1 VTSISTFLRIV
12 WVASATLQ
20 VGILALIVFHHH
32 YRWLPRFAWFIGLNL
47 SQSLVM
53 LVIYNRFGFNSEIA
67 FRVFWATQVIIMVVQ
82 TLASIELLHRAL
94 QDYPGIWELAWR
106 LILVALLGVLA
117 YSWATA
123 TPGGNWGLWAADRGF
138 NLTFAIAII
147 ACLLLVRHYTISIDP
162 VYKAMLGGFCFNA
175 CGAIVADTL
184 LRAQVQVHFRAYAE
198 VWNEMEMLIF
208 FVVLV
213 VWVVALRHPV
223 RVPAQTPGGAGGV
236 AAYEEFA
243 PQVNARL
250 RELND
255 TLRKFFRKQATQ
267 P

>member
-1 VTSISTFLRIV
+1 MTHLSTFLRIV
-12 WVASATLQ
+12 WLASAVLQ

-32 YRWLPRFAWFIGLNL
+32 YRSLPRFAWFIALNL
-47 SQSLVM
+47 AQAIILFVVYSR
-53 LVIYNRFGFNSEIA
+53 YGFNSEMA
-67 FRVFWATQVIIMVVQ
+67 FRVFWATQVITMVAQ

-123 TPGGNWGLWAADRGF
+123 TPGGDWGLWAADRGF

-147 ACLLLVRHYTISIDP
+147 LCLLLVRHYTISIDP
-162 VYKAMLGGFCFNA
+162 VYKAILGGFCFNS
-175 CGAIVADTL
+175 CGAIIADTL
-184 LRAQVQVHFRAYAE
+184 LRAQIQLHFPAYAE

-223 RVPAQTPGGAGGV
+223 RVLASPGTTGAV
-236 AAYEEFA
+236 PYEEFA
-243 PQVNARL
+243 PQINARL